1 MRFAHP
7 LVLLLVPLLVVSSI
21 LLWRHA
27 RRRAQQKMALFG
39 PLNRQGSILRSLD
52 PAARRRKAVLFAA
65 ALCLLAVTVARPVWG
80 PRPDAADQTGSEF
93 FIVLDVSKSMLVRD
107 VTPNR
112 LEAVKAELADWLKTR
127 HGDRIGLIVMAG
139 DAFVQ
144 APLTNDYT
152 ALREVLSQ
160 TGPTSI
166 SKGGTNIPMAVQ
178 VAVKALD
185 AGEVKR
191 KVVVLVSDGEN
202 LEGEV
207 AAAVSEA
214 AQQHKITFFT
224 MGVGTLEGGKVPEK
238 DPKPDFTKP
247 PKAFVRDD
255 YGVTAHSRLDERS
268 LRAIAAMGGGRY
280 FHFSPEGET
289 WDSLYS
295 QALATLAR
303 RTETFN
309 LQQYDDLYQ
318 IPLALV
324 IALLLWEMMLSTRKK
339 HPEKARSIVTL
350 PEPAAAPPATAMSR
364 KPNRNVRR
372 RKAALTLV
380 IAGLIVGGSNPSL
393 HAAESALARLVT
405 QSGELIAQGK
415 ATEAAELLRAAAQK
429 DPNDYYVVYNLGIAS
444 YAAGQWQDAVD
455 AFAEATSSPEKRVR
469 AQALVQMGNA
479 QYQLGKTLL
488 KTGNRMGASVAWE
501 RSVET
506 YESALAVKSTSTT
519 EHNLQ
524 VARERLESVLM
535 NLADSFISNAEKSKS
550 TESKINELTK
560 AVSSLE
566 RVTQINPKNK
576 DAEQKLEDTRRKLA
590 EQLRDQARELRAKA
604 EQVNPEKDKEGREQ
618 EKLNTAA
625 NERYEQ
631 AREQAPNDKELA
643 QEHDAFR
650 NQVANALTDK
660 AEAKV
665 QQAMQPPAKP
675 EKGPNQ
681 GEIKKRQNTLND
693 ALTKVDKALAFEE
706 DNQRAQRLKA
716 EVMKQL
722 EAAHMEYADMA
733 KASGDK
739 QAQTQPE
746 SAAGNFTEAVQN
758 YQKALEINPDNAPAK
773 EKLAQSE
780 SALAKALTESGKK
793 EMAQAS
799 GEKPPQKGKGNKP
812 NAPEPAAA
820 PGTPAEPTAAEM
832 RENIGHLEKAAQNF
846 AQADALRPG
855 ENEAQVLQQQ
865 ALDQLDALRA
875 ALDQK
880 QNQGPG
886 QKPGP
891 GEPAQVAGEP
901 MPGEPA
907 EQPAQQA
914 SNLTP
919 MKPVLSFSEIRAADK
934 SEGQFKD
941 LKQNQKVRDW

>member
-1 MRFAHP
+1 MRFALP
-7 LVLLLVPLLVVSSI
+7 LFLLLVPVLVVSSI

-39 PLNRQGSILRSLD
+39 PLNRQASILRSLD

-65 ALCLLAVTVARPVWG
+65 ALCLLAVTAARPVWG

-112 LEAVKAELADWLKTR
+112 LEAVKTALADWLKTR

-160 TGPTSI
+160 TGPASI

-185 AGEVKR
+185 AGDVKR

-207 AAAVSEA
+207 AAAIQEA
-214 AQQHKITFFT
+214 SVAHKITFFT

-238 DPKPDFTKP
+238 DAKPDFTKP

-280 FHFSPEGET
+280 FHFTPDGET

-318 IPLALV
+318 IPLVLV

-339 HPEKARSIVTL
+339 HPEKARSIVSL
-350 PEPAAAPPATAMSR
+350 PEPATAPPATAMSR
-364 KPNRNVRR
+364 KPNRNARR
-372 RKAALTLV
+372 RKAVAT
-380 IAGLIVGGSNPSL
+380 LIVTGLLGALSSTGHL
-393 HAAESALARLVT
+393 HAADSALVRLVT

-506 YESALAVKSTSTT
+506 YESALAVKSSSTT

-566 RVTQINPKNK
+566 RVTQLNPKNK
-576 DAEQKLEDTRRKLA
+576 DAEQKLEDTRKKLA

-604 EQVNPEKDKEGREQ
+604 EQVNPEKDKEGKEQ

-631 AREQAPNDKELA
+631 AREQAPKDKELA

-681 GEIKKRQNTLND
+681 GEVKKRQNTLND
-693 ALTKVDKALAFEE
+693 ALAKVDKALAFEE
-706 DNQRAQRLKA
+706 TNQRAQNLKA

-758 YQKALEINPDNAPAK
+758 YQKALEINPENAGAK

-799 GEKPPQKGKGNKP
+799 GEKPPQKGKGKDNKP
-812 NAPEPAAA
+812 AA
-820 PGTPAEPTAAEM
+820 PAEPAAEM

-855 ENEAQVLQQQ
+855 ENEAQALQQQ
-865 ALDQLDALRA
+865 ALDQLDSLRA
-875 ALDQK
+875 ALDQM
-880 QNQGPG
+880 QNQNKGPG

-919 MKPVLSFSEIRAADK
+919 MKPVLSFSEIRSADK